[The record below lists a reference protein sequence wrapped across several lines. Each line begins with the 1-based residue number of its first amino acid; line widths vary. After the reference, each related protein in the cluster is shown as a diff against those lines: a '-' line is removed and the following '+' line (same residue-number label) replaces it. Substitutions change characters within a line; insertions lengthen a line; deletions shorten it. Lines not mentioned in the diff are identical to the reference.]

1 MMNDVLAVIDVTCL
15 LGLTLSVSIV
25 LVSLLVWLV
34 WTIGDMIPK
43 RKLYEI
49 TYSGCA
55 DYTDLYSAWSEQG
68 AIRQWKKHHSRTVY
82 RITEIKCVGKTR
94 L

>member
-1 MMNDVLAVIDVTCL
+1 MSEIVTVIQVVCILAFALSASIGFVF
-15 LGLTLSVSIV
+15 LTAWGISKIV
-25 LVSLLVWLV
+25 
-34 WTIGDMIPK
+34 PK

-49 TYSGCA
+49 SYSGCT

>member
-1 MMNDVLAVIDVTCL
+1 MNDVLVITYAVCM
-15 LGLTLSVSIV
+15 LGAALATSIGFV
-25 LVSLLVWLV
+25 FLIVQAISK
-34 WTIGDMIPK
+34 IIPK

>member
-1 MMNDVLAVIDVTCL
+1 MLGVALAI
-15 LGLTLSVSIV
+15 SIGFV
-25 LVSLLVWLV
+25 FLMAQAISKIV
-34 WTIGDMIPK
+34 PK